1 MKISVLKSKLALGFQ
16 RAAAIEADAHIAAQ
30 IRGYAEDVG
39 VPRLDVYRDAEPL
52 FSQDQTHYDLIILD
66 WNAKGPNSGMCA
78 FNRLRHDP
86 RFAAVPILVISGFV
100 DRNDFRLLEEFALTR
115 LVEKPFTSGVF
126 IEAIQSLQH
135 ELDWVHAHEKPLRK
149 LLLGPESTSMPR
161 VKKMHKL
168 LQSAPYPAPLLLMF
182 GRYLS
187 REKRWSEARNFL
199 QDVVREDRGNVLAL
213 NELGKVLHAS
223 GQHREAISVLKE
235 ADTLSPDNL
244 KRICHLGELHL
255 HQCELDDARQ
265 KFERVLNMD
274 AGWERAQKGHD
285 LTLNA
290 LEYLHQK
297 SETGSVPQS
306 FASLMNTIGIS
317 KVHSGR
323 LEEGIE
329 HYESALHFIREPEL
343 RAKVMFNMGLGY
355 LRHRV
360 EEKALLW
367 FMRSAKS
374 GGTQFAKANAYVA
387 DLTQRTMWTDDG
399 IKVMS
404 DSVAIRKLQAHDT
417 KGLAATNRKPES
429 TISPSAPISLV
440 NEDSSEPGVLELE
453 DFDTDALLSGIAEEG
468 FC

>member
-16 RAAAIEADAHIAAQ
+16 RAAVIEADPHFATQ
-30 IRGYAEDVG
+30 IRGYAEDIG
-39 VPRLDVYRDAEPL
+39 VHHLEVFGDIAQ
-52 FSQDQTHYDLIILD
+52 FHAQDQSSYDLIILD
-66 WNAKGPNSGMCA
+66 WNAKGPNSGVGA

-86 RFAAVPILVISGFV
+86 RFATVPILVISGFV

-115 LVEKPFTSGVF
+115 LVEKPFTAGVF
-126 IEAIQSLQH
+126 IEAVQSLQN

-149 LLLGPESTSMPR
+149 LLQGPESNGIPR

-168 LQSAPYPAPLLLMF
+168 LQTAPYPAPLLLMF

-187 REKRWSEARNFL
+187 REKRWDEARDFL
-199 QDVVREDRGNVLAL
+199 QHVVREDRGNVLAL
-213 NELGKVLHAS
+213 NELGKVLHAN
-223 GQHREAISVLKE
+223 GQHREAITVLQE

-255 HQCELDDARQ
+255 HQCQLDDARQ
-265 KFERVLNMD
+265 TFERVLTLD
-274 AGWERAQKGHD
+274 AKWERAQRGLD

-290 LEYLHQK
+290 LEYLQQK
-297 SETGSVPQS
+297 SEVGSFPQS

-329 HYESALHFIREPEL
+329 HYESALHFIREPDV

-360 EEKALLW
+360 ADKALLW

-374 GGTQFAKANAYVA
+374 GGGQFAKARPYI
-387 DLTQRTMWTDDG
+387 DELTQRAVWTDEGVRVVNDNP
-399 IKVMS
+399 V
-404 DSVAIRKLQAHDT
+404 VADAQDHVSTAVPTYCH
-417 KGLAATNRKPES
+417 KPES
-429 TISPSAPISLV
+429 TISPSAPISLG

>member
-16 RAAAIEADAHIAAQ
+16 RATAIESDAHFAAQ
-30 IRGYAEDVG
+30 IQGYAEDVG
-39 VPRLDVYRDAEPL
+39 VPRLDVLSDVEPL
-52 FSQDQTHYDLIILD
+52 FSQDQSRYDLIILD
-66 WNAKGPNSGMCA
+66 WNAKGPNSGISA

-126 IEAIQSLQH
+126 IEAVQSLQH
-135 ELDWVHAHEKPLRK
+135 ELDWVHAHEKPMRK
-149 LLLGPESTSMPR
+149 LLLGPESTNVPR

-187 REKRWSEARNFL
+187 REKRWDEARNFL

-223 GQHREAISVLKE
+223 GQHREAITVLKE

-265 KFERVLNMD
+265 KFERVLTLD
-274 AGWERAQKGHD
+274 AGWERAQKGYD

-290 LEYLHQK
+290 LEYLQQK
-297 SETGSVPQS
+297 SENGSVSQS

-329 HYESALHFIREPEL
+329 HYESALHFIREPEV

-355 LRHRV
+355 LRHR
-360 EEKALLW
+360 EEDKALLW
-367 FMRSAKS
+367 FMRSSKS
-374 GGTQFAKANAYVA
+374 GGAQFSKANAYVA
-387 DLTQRTMWTDDG
+387 DLTQRTMWTDEG
-399 IKVMS
+399 IRVMS
-404 DSVAIRKLQAHDT
+404 DNTMNYDAQAHDR
-417 KGLAATNRKPES
+417 KGIDASAHKPES
-429 TISPSAPISLV
+429 TIFPSAPISLL
-440 NEDSSEPGVLELE
+440 NEDSSEPGILELE

>member
-1 MKISVLKSKLALGFQ
+1 
-16 RAAAIEADAHIAAQ
+16 
-30 IRGYAEDVG
+30 
-39 VPRLDVYRDAEPL
+39 
-52 FSQDQTHYDLIILD
+52 
-66 WNAKGPNSGMCA
+66 
-78 FNRLRHDP
+78 
-86 RFAAVPILVISGFV
+86 
-100 DRNDFRLLEEFALTR
+100 
-115 LVEKPFTSGVF
+115 
-126 IEAIQSLQH
+126 
-135 ELDWVHAHEKPLRK
+135 
-149 LLLGPESTSMPR
+149 
-161 VKKMHKL
+161 
-168 LQSAPYPAPLLLMF
+168 
-182 GRYLS
+182 
-187 REKRWSEARNFL
+187 
-199 QDVVREDRGNVLAL
+199 
-213 NELGKVLHAS
+213 
-223 GQHREAISVLKE
+223 
-235 ADTLSPDNL
+235 
-244 KRICHLGELHL
+244 
-255 HQCELDDARQ
+255 
-265 KFERVLNMD
+265 
-274 AGWERAQKGHD
+274 
-285 LTLNA
+285 LNA

-367 FMRSAKS
+367 FMRSAKL
-374 GGTQFAKANAYVA
+374 GGAHFAKANAYVA

-404 DSVAIRKLQAHDT
+404 DSVAIRELQAHDT
-417 KGLAATNRKPES
+417 KGLAATNRKSES
-429 TISPSAPISLV
+429 TISPIAPISYV